1 MLFSKYRLLYEKG
14 WIKGAIKTA
23 RGFHQKEIKYPLH
36 FNLSKSQERELDIW
50 INRQGYLVYF
60 YDDVKII
67 SWHQISRMRVI
78 YRCLIEEIKKP
89 VSVSYGHFYSN

>member
-50 INRQGYLVYF
+50 INRQGYLIRF
-60 YDDVKII
+60 YDDIKLIT
-67 SWHQISRMRVI
+67 WHHLMPTDERQLGNSF
-78 YRCLIEEIKKP
+78 EKKLLD
-89 VSVSYGHFYSN
+89 FYKEVG